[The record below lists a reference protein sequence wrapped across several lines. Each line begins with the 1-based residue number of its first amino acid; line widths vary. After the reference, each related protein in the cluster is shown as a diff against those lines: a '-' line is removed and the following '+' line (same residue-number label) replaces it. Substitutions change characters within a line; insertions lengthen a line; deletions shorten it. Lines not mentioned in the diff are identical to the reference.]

1 MMKQWLRRPRFAAGV
16 WPPAGEVYAPAAIP
30 EGGRSVLRRIFSPR
44 PAPARVAQAARTTYC
59 FLGNR
64 AVALTHS
71 GLKIFLDVRDVGMTP
86 HIALNGEWERQV
98 ERLLRRLLKPGA
110 QVVEVGASM
119 GYHTLAMAQAVGAE
133 GHVHAFEANPR
144 ALSLLR
150 DTITVNGFGDR
161 VTVHADAALAEP
173 GTVAFAVHPQHV
185 GSGHV
190 ALAEMVAG
198 YPERFEARG
207 VRIDDALATLPAA
220 DLMRLDCEGTEP
232 QALHGAE
239 ALIRRSPRSVPGHGV
254 GRDDDGRAHRRGGLR
269 GLAAGARPGACAG
282 DHGGRAAAAGTRKP
296 RRHPARRPAAVPPA
310 AGVAAGAAV
319 RCPAGCPVRG
329 STAATAR
336 SRARRRR

>member
-239 ALIRRSPRSVPGHGV
+239 ALIRRSPDLCLVTEWDATMMGARTDVAGFEAWLRELGLVH
-254 GRDDDGRAHRRGGLR
+254 AQEITAAGLR
-269 GLAAGARPGACAG
+269 PLEPGSLAGILHA
-282 DHGGRAAAAGTRKP
+282 DLLLS
-296 RRHPARRPAAVPPA
+296 RRPLE
-310 AGVAAGAAV
+310 
-319 RCPAGCPVRG
+319 
-329 STAATAR
+329 
-336 SRARRRR
+336 